1 MTFDDFKFNEGIND
15 ALFYTGFKNP
25 TPIQEQAIPKII
37 EGHDLLATAQTGTG
51 KTAAFM
57 LPVLNKIANNPSHKI
72 NTLVVVPTRELALQ
86 IDQEIQ
92 AFSYYADASSIAIY
106 GGGDGN
112 DFNEQRNAIMNGVNI
127 IVATPGKLI
136 SHLNMGYV
144 DLSNLEHF
152 ILDEADRMLDM
163 GFMEDLGKIIKH
175 LPEKRQNLMFSAT
188 MPPEINK
195 LAAKMLHNHFEI
207 KIAISKPAAGVKQ
220 AKYEVYSNQKIPV
233 ILDIIKKRPDY
244 NSILIFT
251 STKKMVSE
259 VSNALKREKVQAKAI
274 SSDFD
279 QKERESVLLS
289 FRSKKTKVLVATDV
303 LSRGIDIKDINLVIN
318 YDVPNDAEDYVH
330 RIGRTARAETK
341 GEAITLVNKDD
352 EYKMVRIER
361 LIERKVDMIELD
373 KEFGEKPNFKTDGKK
388 EKGRFSK
395 DKGRGS
401 FGKNSGEK
409 GKRKPA
415 AGKRSLDKDSGE
427 KRIVKKANYKP
438 KENRNKPKDTENK
451 DKGQV
456 VGSGDKSTGGEVKRI
471 VKKSNYKPKGNR
483 NKPRNNKPKDTEIKD
498 KVQEQGKKKVENKVK
513 PNNKNSNKP
522 RKKRPVNKE
531 KGQGSFDKN
540 SGGQGKRKPSAG
552 QGQGQGQ
559 GNTSDK
565 ETSFAKASEVKK
577 KKKSIF
583 DIFRRKKN

>member
-1 MTFDDFKFNEGIND
+1 MYFCHMTFDDFNFHEGISD
-15 ALFYTGFKNP
+15 ALYYTGFKKP
-25 TPIQEQAIPKII
+25 TPIQEQAIPKIM
-37 EGHDLLATAQTGTG
+37 EGIDLLATAQTGTG

-57 LPVLNKIANNPSHKI
+57 LPVLNKLAENPCNNI
-72 NTLVVVPTRELALQ
+72 DTLVVVPTRELALQ

-112 DFNEQRNAIMNGVNI
+112 EFNDQRAAIKNGVNI

-144 DLSNLEHF
+144 DLSNLKHF

-163 GFMEDLGKIIKH
+163 GFMEDLNKIMKH

-188 MPPEINK
+188 MPSDINK

-220 AKYEVYSNQKIPV
+220 SKYEVFDTQKIPL
-233 ILDIIKKRPDY
+233 IIDIIKERKDY

-251 STKKMVSE
+251 STKKKVSE
-259 VSNALKREKVQAKAI
+259 VSRALTRSKVPAKAI

-279 QKERESVLLS
+279 QKEREAVLLS

-361 LIERKVDMIELD
+361 LIERKVDMIDLD
-373 KEFGEKPNFKTDGKK
+373 KSIGDAPNFKTDKKGQSGGK
-388 EKGRFSK
+388 
-395 DKGRGS
+395 GS
-401 FGKNSGEK
+401 FGKNSGRK
-409 GKRKPA
+409 SSNAKASGGQGKRKPA
-415 AGKRSLDKDSGE
+415 EGRKSFDKDSEGKRVVKKANYKPRDTKNKDKGSLDKNSEGEE
-427 KRIVKKANYKP
+427 KRVVKKANYKP
-438 KENRNKPKDTENK
+438 KENRNKARNNKPKDTENK
-451 DKGQV
+451 DKGQ
-456 VGSGDKSTGGEVKRI
+456 GEGKRK
-471 VKKSNYKPKGNR
+471 VEHKVKSNN
-483 NKPRNNKPKDTEIKD
+483 
-498 KVQEQGKKKVENKVK
+498 

-522 RKKRPVNKE
+522 RKKKPTNKNPRKE
-531 KGQGSFDKN
+531 SEVKGNSNAKAKGQES
-540 SGGQGKRKPSAG
+540 
-552 QGQGQGQ
+552 
-559 GNTSDK
+559 
-565 ETSFAKASEVKK
+565 SFAKVSED

-583 DIFRRKKN
+583 DIFRRKKR